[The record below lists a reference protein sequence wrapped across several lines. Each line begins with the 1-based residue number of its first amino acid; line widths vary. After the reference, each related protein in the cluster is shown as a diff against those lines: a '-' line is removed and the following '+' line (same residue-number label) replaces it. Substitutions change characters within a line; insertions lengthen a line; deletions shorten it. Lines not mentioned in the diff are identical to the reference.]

1 MNIEFPQIPKETPAR
16 KTFRKGINLFLR
28 GLLVVLPIALT
39 VGILIWLLSF
49 LGSILHLNELSFG
62 AILLYLVSGVA
73 AIILIGKITEGVVA
87 QQVISFLEGVIE
99 KAPGLSWIFG
109 TTKDVTKAFVG
120 EEKKFTKPVKVRVTE
135 YSWRIGFLTEDD
147 LSEIGMPEHST
158 VYFPMSYAI
167 TGQVIVVKKENI
179 EKIDADPGA
188 VMKFIVSG
196 GVTEIK

>member
-28 GLLVVLPIALT
+28 GLLVVLPLALT

-49 LGSILHLNELSFG
+49 LGSVLHLNELSFG

-87 QQVISFLEGVIE
+87 QQIISFLEGIIE

-109 TTKDVTKAFVG
+109 TTKDVTKAFGG

>member
-49 LGSILHLNELSFG
+49 LGSVLHLNELSFG

-73 AIILIGKITEGVVA
+73 AIVLIGKITEGVVA
-87 QQVISFLEGVIE
+87 QQIISFLDGVIE

-120 EEKKFTKPVKVRVTE
+120 EEKKCTKPVKVRVTE

>member
-1 MNIEFPQIPKETPAR
+1 MNTEFPKIREESPSKKA
-16 KTFRKGINLFLR
+16 FRKGLNLFLR

-39 VGILIWLLSF
+39 IGILVWLLSF
-49 LGSILHLNELSFG
+49 LGNVLHLNELGIG
-62 AILLYLVSGVA
+62 AILIYLISGIVA
-73 AIILIGKITEGVVA
+73 ITLIGKVTEGVVA
-87 QQVISFLEGVIE
+87 QQIISFLEGIIE

-120 EEKKFTKPVKVRVTE
+120 EEKKFTKPVKVQVTE

-147 LSEIGMPEHST
+147 LSEIGMPDHCT

-167 TGQVIVVKKENI
+167 TGQIIVVKKDTV
-179 EKIDADPGA
+179 EKIDADAGA